1 MHAEH
6 PESKLQKGIKRDEEV
21 FLHPWP
27 PVHLS
32 GTFFART
39 PKPPF
44 EPPAFICP
52 PVMLPSLP
60 SWLSAP
66 PVYPHSA
73 CILCGLPSSLY
84 HPHPLSGDGDGLIR
98 EYSIETSHRSFTVRL
113 TPSSHRAHS
122 DPGSQPICQ
131 KPFISLSK
139 LLCWHVPECVSD
151 PMAYVCAVIKSGS
164 KISFIWAKCLSST
177 WS

>member
-52 PVMLPSLP
+52 PVILPY
-60 SWLSAP
+60 
-66 PVYPHSA
+66 YPA
-73 CILCGLPSSLY
+73 
-84 HPHPLSGDGDGLIR
+84 D
-98 EYSIETSHRSFTVRL
+98 
-113 TPSSHRAHS
+113 
-122 DPGSQPICQ
+122 SQP
-131 KPFISLSK
+131 
-139 LLCWHVPECVSD
+139 LLCIHIVPASYAGFHLALITHI
-151 PMAYVCAVIKSGS
+151 P
-164 KISFIWAKCLSST
+164 CLVMEMG
-177 WS
+177 